1 MSYRNTTFKEYT
13 FLKCNFIMN
22 HGYYKIEDIGINMFA
37 KFDDVCINTVGMTGL
52 QKSPKF
58 LMKYTVC
65 HSNHI
70 TPNIF
75 KLGRHQF

>member
-52 QKSPKF
+52 
-58 LMKYTVC
+58 
-65 HSNHI
+65 
-70 TPNIF
+70 
-75 KLGRHQF
+75 